1 MAGREA
7 LSKEPVQSMEPPTVW
22 TLGNPPMTERE
33 VSLAMRNVPPTSV
46 SSGKEVLV
54 KLVQLTKE
62 RELPTVVK
70 FGAEMVVSDE
80 SKNPKLLVTFAR
92 PSKLMPA
99 MLRNDAF

>member
-1 MAGREA
+1 
-7 LSKEPVQSMEPPTVW
+7 
-22 TLGNPPMTERE
+22 
-33 VSLAMRNVPPTSV
+33 
-46 SSGKEVLV
+46 LV

-70 FGAEMVVSDE
+70 FGAEMEVMDE
-80 SKNPKLLVTFAR
+80 SKNPKLLVTFWR

>member
-1 MAGREA
+1 
-7 LSKEPVQSMEPPTVW
+7 L
-22 TLGNPPMTERE
+22 LNPPMVVRE
-33 VSLAMRNVPPTSV
+33 VSLAMRKVPPISV
-46 SSGKEVLV
+46 SWGNEVFV

-70 FGAEMVVSDE
+70 FGAEILGREE

-92 PSKLMPA
+92 ASKLMAA